1 MRGIN
6 YRSLTQ
12 NWRPIID
19 KLCDEVTPHDVLDV
33 VLEHLETTQDICV
46 KMSMKSDNI
55 DKAMSHLKIG
65 ISEIKKAMKQIDP
78 EG

>member
-12 NWRPIID
+12 NWRPIIE

-33 VLEHLETTQDICV
+33 VLEHLQTTQDICV
-46 KMSMKSDNI
+46 KMSMRSDNI
-55 DKAMSHLKIG
+55 ESAISHLKIG
-65 ISEIKKAMKQIDP
+65 ISEIKKAMKHIDP